1 MRLDQEEI
9 VMGMSGA
16 DIAQMQQL
24 EQRLKQEGATVNEL
38 MQRIDQSLS
47 NTQWTGPAA
56 DRFRQEWSN
65 DFRKALMTLS
75 NALGENATAVQN
87 RWRAFEAAAQ

>member
-1 MRLDQEEI
+1 
-9 VMGMSGA
+9 MGMSGA

-24 EQRLKQEGATVNEL
+24 EQRLKQESSAVTEL
-38 MQRIDQSLS
+38 MTRIDQALV

>member
-1 MRLDQEEI
+1 
-9 VMGMSGA
+9 MGMSGA

-24 EQRLKQEGATVNEL
+24 EQRLKQESGAVTEL
-38 MQRIDQSLS
+38 MNRIDQALV

-75 NALGENATAVQN
+75 NALGENANAIQN

>member
-1 MRLDQEEI
+1 
-9 VMGMSGA
+9 MGMSGA

-24 EQRLKQEGATVNEL
+24 EQRLKQESSSVTEL
-38 MQRIDQSLS
+38 MNRIDQALV

>member
-1 MRLDQEEI
+1 
-9 VMGMSGA
+9 MGMSGA

-24 EQRLKQEGATVNEL
+24 EQRLKQESSSVTEL
-38 MQRIDQSLS
+38 MQRIDQALA

-56 DRFRQEWSN
+56 ERFRQEWSN

>member
-1 MRLDQEEI
+1 
-9 VMGMSGA
+9 MSGA

-24 EQRLKQEGATVNEL
+24 EQRLKQESSAVTEL
-38 MQRIDQSLS
+38 MNRIDQALV

>member
-1 MRLDQEEI
+1 
-9 VMGMSGA
+9 MSGA

-24 EQRLKQEGATVNEL
+24 EQRLKQESSSVTEL
-38 MQRIDQSLS
+38 MQRIDQALA

-75 NALGENATAVQN
+75 NALGENATAIQN

>member
-1 MRLDQEEI
+1 
-9 VMGMSGA
+9 MGMSGA
-16 DIAQMQQL
+16 DVAQMQQL
-24 EQRLKQEGATVNEL
+24 EQRLKQESGSVTEL
-38 MQRIDQSLS
+38 MQRIDQALS

>member
-1 MRLDQEEI
+1 
-9 VMGMSGA
+9 MGMSGA

-24 EQRLKQEGATVNEL
+24 EQRLKQESSAVTEL
-38 MQRIDQSLS
+38 MTRIDQALV

-56 DRFRQEWSN
+56 ERFRQEWSN

>member
-1 MRLDQEEI
+1 
-9 VMGMSGA
+9 MGMSGA
-16 DIAQMQQL
+16 DIAQMQTL
-24 EQRLKQEGATVNEL
+24 EGRLKQESAAVTEL
-38 MQRIDQSLS
+38 MQRIDQALS

-56 DRFRQEWSN
+56 ERFRQEWTN

-87 RWRAFEAAAQ
+87 RWRAFQAAAQ

>member
-1 MRLDQEEI
+1 
-9 VMGMSGA
+9 MGMSGA

-24 EQRLKQEGATVNEL
+24 EQRLKQESASVTEL
-38 MQRIDQSLS
+38 MQRIDQALA

>member
-1 MRLDQEEI
+1 
-9 VMGMSGA
+9 MGMSGA

-24 EQRLKQEGATVNEL
+24 EQRLKQEGGAVTEL
-38 MQRIDQSLS
+38 MQRIDQALA

-56 DRFRQEWSN
+56 DRFRQEWTN

-75 NALGENATAVQN
+75 NALGENATAIQN

>member
-1 MRLDQEEI
+1 
-9 VMGMSGA
+9 MGMSGA

-24 EQRLKQEGATVNEL
+24 EQRLKQESSSVTEL
-38 MQRIDQSLS
+38 MNRIDQALA

-56 DRFRQEWSN
+56 DRFRQEWSS

>member
-1 MRLDQEEI
+1 
-9 VMGMSGA
+9 MGMSGA

-24 EQRLKQEGATVNEL
+24 EQRLKQESGSVTEL
-38 MQRIDQSLS
+38 MQRIDQALS

-75 NALGENATAVQN
+75 NALSENASAVQN

>member
-1 MRLDQEEI
+1 
-9 VMGMSGA
+9 MGMSGA

-24 EQRLKQEGATVNEL
+24 EQRLKQEASSVTEL
-38 MQRIDQSLS
+38 MNRIDQALA

>member
-1 MRLDQEEI
+1 
-9 VMGMSGA
+9 MGMSGA

-24 EQRLKQEGATVNEL
+24 EQRLKQESSAVTEL
-38 MQRIDQSLS
+38 MNRIDQALV

>member
-1 MRLDQEEI
+1 
-9 VMGMSGA
+9 MSGA
-16 DIAQMQQL
+16 DIAQMQTL
-24 EQRLKQEGATVNEL
+24 EGRLKQESAAVTEL
-38 MQRIDQSLS
+38 MQRIDQALS

-56 DRFRQEWSN
+56 ERFRQEWTN

-87 RWRAFEAAAQ
+87 RWRAFQAAAQ

>member
-1 MRLDQEEI
+1 
-9 VMGMSGA
+9 MSGA

-24 EQRLKQEGATVNEL
+24 EQRLNQESGAVTEL
-38 MQRIDQSLS
+38 MNRIDQALV

>member
-1 MRLDQEEI
+1 
-9 VMGMSGA
+9 MGMSGA

>member
-1 MRLDQEEI
+1 
-9 VMGMSGA
+9 MGMSGA

-24 EQRLKQEGATVNEL
+24 EQRLKQESASVNEL
-38 MQRIDQSLS
+38 MQRIDQALA

-75 NALGENATAVQN
+75 NALGENATAVHN

>member
-1 MRLDQEEI
+1 
-9 VMGMSGA
+9 MSGA

-24 EQRLKQEGATVNEL
+24 EQRLKQESSSVTEL
-38 MQRIDQSLS
+38 MNRIDQALA

>member
-1 MRLDQEEI
+1 
-9 VMGMSGA
+9 MGMSGA

-24 EQRLKQEGATVNEL
+24 EQRLRQESGAVNEL
-38 MQRIDQSLS
+38 MDRIDKALV

-56 DRFRQEWSN
+56 DRFRQEWSQ

-75 NALGENATAVQN
+75 QALGENASAVQN